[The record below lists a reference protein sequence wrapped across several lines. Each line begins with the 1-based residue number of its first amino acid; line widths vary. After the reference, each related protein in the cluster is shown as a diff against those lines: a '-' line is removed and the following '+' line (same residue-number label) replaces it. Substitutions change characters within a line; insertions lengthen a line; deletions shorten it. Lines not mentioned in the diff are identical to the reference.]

1 MTLRE
6 AVRDKHNEAEKHCFV
21 VSLLSGEMRP
31 EVYAT
36 YLVNQAACYRALET
50 AAQDHMA
57 DLPGLRRAELI
68 ELDAK
73 ELLGDHYGPAL
84 SPSTQ
89 RYVSYVKE
97 VPSNLLWAHI
107 YGRHF
112 ADLYGGQLIKRVAPG
127 ACRMY
132 HFNDRSALIAKVRE
146 RLTDDL
152 AEEANKVF
160 DFAIALFD
168 EVADAHNL
176 RVA

>member
-1 MTLRE
+1 MSLRD

-21 VSLLSGEMRP
+21 VSLLSGEMKP

-50 AAQDHMA
+50 VASEHMRS
-57 DLPGLRRAELI
+57 LPGLRRAELI

-73 ELLGDHYGPAL
+73 ELLGDAEPPAL
-84 SPSTQ
+84 TTST
-89 RYVSYVKE
+89 RYYVSYVQE

-112 ADLYGGQLIKRVAPG
+112 ADLYGGQLIKKVAPG

-132 HFNDRSALIAKVRE
+132 HFEDRAGLIKAVRE
-146 RLTDDL
+146 KLTDDL
-152 AEEANKVF
+152 AHEANTVF
-160 DFAIALFD
+160 DFAIELFD

-176 RVA
+176 RAS